1 MFYSLVSLILT
12 YLIFLWS
19 LEWVKYYNKQDRR
32 LGSSVWRWSYDY
44 PVIGIRD
51 ISMLDDKKFVLLR
64 RKRNRAV
71 TLMYVIFFWVLLY

>member
-51 ISMLDDKKFVLLR
+51 ISMLDDKKKLLR

-71 TLMYVIFFWVLLY
+71 TYWRNIFWVLLY